1 MIEIIIFNLLA
12 FTLFIFI
19 FLKMIIKNDT
29 SYLVLL
35 VIQVIGIT
43 INFISL
49 ICSKELTLLL
59 HILIYLLSVLLPL
72 IILGIEWRG
81 FNFAECL
88 QIAKAKISFVLGD
101 TATAKKHLEK
111 LINKYPQSYLG
122 HKFLAEILVKEGE
135 KEKGIEE
142 YVTAIDINK
151 KDYQSYFVI
160 SDLLK
165 QCGRQSE
172 AALMLDNLLELKPDY
187 TKASLLLRRNPV

>member
-1 MIEIIIFNLLA
+1 M
-12 FTLFIFI
+12 
-19 FLKMIIKNDT
+19 
-29 SYLVLL
+29 
-35 VIQVIGIT
+35 
-43 INFISL
+43 
-49 ICSKELTLLL
+49 
-59 HILIYLLSVLLPL
+59 
-72 IILGIEWRG
+72 
-81 FNFAECL
+81 
-88 QIAKAKISFVLGD
+88 
-101 TATAKKHLEK
+101 
-111 LINKYPQSYLG
+111 
-122 HKFLAEILVKEGE
+122 AEILVKEGE

>member
-19 FLKMIIKNDT
+19 FLKMIVKNDT

-35 VIQVIGIT
+35 IIQVIGIT
-43 INFISL
+43 VNFISL
-49 ICSKELTLLL
+49 LCSIELSFLIKI
-59 HILIYLLSVLLPL
+59 ILYGISVLLPL
-72 IILGIEWRG
+72 IILGMEWRG

-88 QIAKAKISFVLGD
+88 QIAKAKLNVLFGN
-101 TATAKKHLEK
+101 TEKAKKNLEK
-111 LINKYPQSYLG
+111 LIRKYPQSYLG

-135 KEKGIEE
+135 TEKGIEE

-151 KDYQSYFVI
+151 KDYPSYFVV
-160 SDLLK
+160 SSLLK
-165 QCGRQSE
+165 QIGKQDE
-172 AALMLDNLLELKPDY
+172 AALMLDNLLEIKPDY